1 MITFLITGINPENDE
16 SNINYRRRYYSTSSI
31 KNLNVYSAD
40 GNAKSQV
47 SGQVPVVVKQVFDTM
62 KVATGVDMADIVKSN
77 TIQAKTNRNFD
88 VDIKK

>member
-1 MITFLITGINPENDE
+1 MNQTLIIIGGI
-16 SNINYRRRYYSTSSI
+16 IVLQVL
-31 KNLNVYSAD
+31 NLNVYSAD
-40 GNAKSQV
+40 GNAGSQV

-62 KVATGVDMADIVKSN
+62 QAATGVDMADIVKSN